1 MRNHRANAFKHP
13 GFAFLLFFILSACL
27 IFKLHSASAQ
37 DETSLIRITVQD
49 AVVMTLENN
58 RSLRVERL
66 NPSIRRTFEDQERA
80 VFDPTIHAKAGFS
93 REKGHQEMTGFTDY
107 KSSSVDMDVGVSK
120 FFPMGTDLSLD
131 LSASRSWSDRIS
143 NRYDPRVGLS
153 VTQALLRGRGLD
165 VNLASLRQAQ
175 LDTRYSQYELRGFS
189 EALVAQVEETYW
201 DYILARRQI
210 EIFENSLK
218 LAEQQLSET
227 REIIKVGKLP
237 ETEMVAA
244 QAEIALRRQELIEA
258 RNGMA
263 TTRLRLLRLLNPP
276 GVDLWER
283 ELILLNKPIVPE
295 VHLEDVSSH
304 VKVALRLRPDLNQAR
319 LDIQNGDLQ
328 IVKTKNGLLPRMD
341 LFISLGKTGYA
352 HSFGSAIGNITD
364 HDYDLFVGLRFEYPI
379 RNRDPKA
386 RHERAIL
393 TKRQAQESLN
403 NLSQLVELDVRTAYI
418 EINRTEQQIQASK
431 ATRHLEEEKVRIETE
446 KFRVGRST
454 SFLVAQAQRDLVRAQ
469 IYEIRAVVNYLK
481 ALVDLHRV
489 EGSLLER
496 WGIDAPGKEP
506 VSDPVE

>member
-1 MRNHRANAFKHP
+1 MRNHRESPFKHP
-13 GFAFLLFFILSACL
+13 GSALLLCLVLSVCL
-27 IFKLHSASAQ
+27 IFKPHSASAQ
-37 DETSLIRITVQD
+37 NRVPPVRITVQD
-49 AVVMTLENN
+49 AVLTALENN

-66 NPSIRRTFEDQERA
+66 NPSIRRTFEEQELA
-80 VFDPTIHAKAGFS
+80 VFDPTIHAGAEFS
-93 REKGHQEMTGFTDY
+93 REKGQQELADSNIS
-107 KSSSVDMDVGVSK
+107 KSSGIDVNVGASK
-120 FFPMGTDLSLD
+120 FFPTGTDLSLD
-131 LSASRSWSDRIS
+131 LTASRSWSDRIS

-165 VNLASLRQAQ
+165 VNLANLRQAE

-189 EALVAQVEETYW
+189 EAMVAQVEETYW
-201 DYILARRQI
+201 DYILAQRQI
-210 EIFENSLK
+210 EIYENSLK
-218 LAEQQLSET
+218 LAEQQLAET
-227 REIIKVGKLP
+227 REIIKVGKLA

-244 QAEIALRRQELIEA
+244 EAEIALRRQELIEA
-258 RNGMA
+258 QNVMA

-276 GVDLWER
+276 GPDLWER

-295 VHLEDVSSH
+295 VQLDDVDAH

-319 LDIQNGDLQ
+319 LEIQHGDLQ
-328 IVKTKNGLLPRMD
+328 VVKTKNGLLPRMD

-352 HSFGSAIGNITD
+352 DSFGNALSNITE
-364 HDYDLFVGLRFEYPI
+364 HNYDLLAGLRLEYPF
-379 RNRDPKA
+379 RNREPRA
-386 RHERAIL
+386 LHERAML
-393 TKRQAQESLN
+393 TQRQAQESLN

-418 EINRTEQQIQASK
+418 ELNGTGQQIHASR
-431 ATRHLEEEKVRIETE
+431 ATRQLEEEKVRIETE

-469 IYEIRAVVNYLK
+469 IFEIRAVVNYLK

-506 VSDPVE
+506 ADIPVE